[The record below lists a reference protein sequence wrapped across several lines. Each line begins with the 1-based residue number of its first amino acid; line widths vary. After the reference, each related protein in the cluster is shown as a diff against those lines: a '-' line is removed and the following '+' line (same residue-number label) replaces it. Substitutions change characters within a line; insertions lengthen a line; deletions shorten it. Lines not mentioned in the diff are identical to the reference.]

1 MVPTPYHAQE
11 RQICRFIARRV
22 IGYQRAVI
30 EKSPEDCRIPVQ
42 YAKACPR
49 GVRTG
54 RRASVGMT
62 MPQTAPI
69 PPASRANGRP
79 MPPRSGR
86 ARLATFDGRTREARF
101 IATLRADLILHV
113 GGSPSVTE
121 AELID
126 MACDTAFEIEAM
138 KRRRAERDATLSL
151 HDHKAFLA
159 YQNTLRRTLA
169 QLGMKGAA
177 ERPRTLA
184 EHLAAAAASRAS
196 AAPATSPAPAPA
208 MPPSTPQQAAAA

>member
-1 MVPTPYHAQE
+1 
-11 RQICRFIARRV
+11 
-22 IGYQRAVI
+22 
-30 EKSPEDCRIPVQ
+30 
-42 YAKACPR
+42 
-49 GVRTG
+49 
-54 RRASVGMT
+54 
-62 MPQTAPI
+62 
-69 PPASRANGRP
+69 

-86 ARLATFDGRTREARF
+86 ARLATLDGRTREARF
-101 IATLRADLILHV
+101 IAALRADLIRHV

-184 EHLAAAAASRAS
+184 EHLAASRATTAPS
-196 AAPATSPAPAPA
+196 AAPATLHAPAPA
-208 MPPSTPQQAAAA
+208 APPSDALGAAA